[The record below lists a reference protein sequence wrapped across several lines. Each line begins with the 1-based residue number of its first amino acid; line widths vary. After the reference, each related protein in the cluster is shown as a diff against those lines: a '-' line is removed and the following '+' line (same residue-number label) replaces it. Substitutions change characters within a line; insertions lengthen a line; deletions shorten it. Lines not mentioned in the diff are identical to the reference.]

1 MFFLLSNLVIS
12 KNKMFVFD
20 VVWIGM
26 FRFVY
31 LVGLFNLPENL
42 LDCGDWSNGFVGVY
56 LVESVNYL

>member
-31 LVGLFNLPENL
+31 LVGLFNLPANL
-42 LDCGDWSNGFVGVY
+42 LDSADWSNGFVGVY